1 MALVRSIASLR
12 QGSIR
17 SNETS
22 DFYGGATTGGIGTTG
37 GGSSGIGG
45 TTSSGGSGGS
55 TTPSGSGGGSSSSCP
70 KSKYRNI
77 EGRCSSRLVSSWGEA
92 GQPFG
97 RLVSPLY
104 ADGISSLATMSN
116 GSPFV
121 SARNISF
128 FVFGIDE
135 TPDPT
140 STILNTYFLQAISND
155 LAYPVENFSI
165 KCCENGSV
173 VFNCSATTC
182 TVPDGCDPVVIASD
196 DPIYEFF
203 NVQCLDY
210 SRVLTAPQT
219 QPPQAVKQ
227 INNAT
232 SLLDLSFLYG
242 TTVEQNPSRMM
253 SGGRLLAVRRNGTE
267 WPIFN
272 PSGCTL
278 PQQDICF
285 LVADSRSFVSPMS
298 AMVDL
303 LFFREHNRLALQL
316 ALLNPSWS
324 DTTLFEEARRIN
336 IAQYQKIVYYE
347 FLPRL
352 LGRSNMVSNRLI
364 YEGTGFT
371 NDYSAFQDPSAI
383 AEFANVVAPYINS
396 QLPGSID
403 INVTGTIDSL
413 RLSDLYPKLALLESN
428 FAAFFRALAT
438 QETRLLDTSFT
449 IEWKNFMFRGD
460 NFVGKDML
468 ALGIQRMRDFGFASY
483 NAYRA
488 QCGLATITTWEAYNA
503 TLKEPC
509 FQTINN
515 LQAIYPTVNDI
526 ELFVGGAFENP
537 LPGSLL
543 GPTFSCIVQQQFLRA
558 RTGDRYFFE
567 AGGQEGS
574 FTVSQLTEIRKIS
587 LARLMCSA
595 LPTILQIQADPFS
608 PVGPSNP
615 LVSCNDLPS
624 VSLTPWAV

>member
-1 MALVRSIASLR
+1 MLFDSDS
-12 QGSIR
+12 GS
-17 SNETS
+17 
-22 DFYGGATTGGIGTTG
+22 TG
-37 GGSSGIGG
+37 GGSSTGG
-45 TTSSGGSGGS
+45 TTSSSGNGTTSSGSGSS

-70 KSKYRNI
+70 RSKYRNI
-77 EGRCSSRLVSSWGEA
+77 EGLCSSRLVSSWGEA

-97 RLVSPLY
+97 RLVSPSY
-104 ADGISSLATMSN
+104 GDGVSSPVMMGN

-135 TPDPT
+135 TSDPT
-140 STILNTYFLQAISND
+140 STILNTYFLQAIAND
-155 LAYPVENFSI
+155 LAYPAENYTI
-165 KCCENGSV
+165 KCCDKGSL
-173 VFNCSATTC
+173 VFSCNATQC
-182 TVPDGCDPVVIASD
+182 AIPDGCDSVMIASD
-196 DPIYEFF
+196 DPIYKFF

-210 SRVLTAPQT
+210 SRLLTAPQT
-219 QPPQAVKQ
+219 QPPQPVKQ
-227 INNAT
+227 INQAT

-253 SGGRLLAVRRNGTE
+253 SGGRLLAVRRNGTD
-267 WPIFN
+267 WPVFN
-272 PSGCTL
+272 PTGCTR

-285 LVADSRSFVSPMS
+285 LVADNRSYVSPMS
-298 AMVDL
+298 AMVQL
-303 LFFREHNRLALQL
+303 LFFREHNRLALRL

-364 YEGTGFT
+364 FEGAGFT

-383 AEFANVVAPYINS
+383 AEFANVVAPFMNS

-403 INVTGTIDSL
+403 INVTGTIESL

-428 FAAFFRALAT
+428 FAAFFGALST
-438 QETRLLDTSFT
+438 QQTRLLDTSFT

-460 NFVGKDML
+460 NDVGKDLL

-483 NAYRA
+483 NVYRG
-488 QCGLATITTWEAYNA
+488 QCGLASITTWEAYNA

-509 FQTINN
+509 FETINN
-515 LQAIYPTVNDI
+515 LQAIYPTVLDL
-526 ELFVGGAFENP
+526 ELFVGGAFEKP

-567 AGGQEGS
+567 AGGQDGS
-574 FTVSQLTEIRKIS
+574 FTVAQLTEIRKIS
-587 LARLMCSA
+587 MARLMCSA

-615 LVSCNDLPS
+615 LVSCNNLPS
-624 VSLTPWAV
+624 VSLTPWVV